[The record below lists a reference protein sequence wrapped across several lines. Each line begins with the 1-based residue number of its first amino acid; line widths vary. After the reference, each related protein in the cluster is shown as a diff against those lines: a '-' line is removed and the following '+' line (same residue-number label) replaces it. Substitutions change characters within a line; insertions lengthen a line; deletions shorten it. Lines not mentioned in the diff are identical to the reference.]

1 MAMFGRFTESA
12 QKVMLLAQQE
22 AQKLRHNYVGTEHL
36 LLGLL
41 EEDEGIAA
49 QSLKNAGLNVDILR
63 EQIVKAV
70 GYGSYETDILGFT
83 PRTKR
88 VFELGF
94 LEARNLGN
102 NYIGTEHI
110 LLGLLEEGEGVAVV
124 VLRSLGVDVEKLRE
138 DVIEM
143 LTENNMKA
151 SQGDGRG
158 KSSTPNLDKYSS
170 DLNKLAKDGKI
181 DPVIGRTKEIERVI
195 QVLSRRTKN
204 NPCLIGEPGVGKTAI
219 AEGLAQKI
227 IEGKVPDMIKD
238 KRVVSLD
245 LASMIAG
252 AKYRGEFEERF
263 KAVMK
268 ELKESKDVILFI
280 DELHTIVG
288 AGAAEGAID
297 ASNILKPVLARG
309 ELQIIGATTTDE
321 YRKHIEKDSALER
334 RFQPI
339 MVEEPTIEDTIKI
352 LEGLRDRYEAY
363 HRVKITDQGIKA
375 AVELSARY
383 ITDRFLPDKAIDLMD
398 EAASMVRLKSITTP
412 NGLKSLEDKLEELSQ
427 EKEEAINNQNYE
439 KAAKVRDM
447 ERKIKA
453 EMEFKKSQWDKEKK
467 DSNIEVGYDEIA
479 AVVSNW
485 TGIPVNKMT
494 MEESQRLLNLEKVL
508 HEKVV
513 GQDEAVESV
522 SRAVRRARVGLK
534 DPKKPIGTFIFV
546 GPTGVGKTYLA
557 KALAEALFGDEDAM
571 IRVDMSEYM
580 EKYSVSK
587 LIGSPP
593 GYVGYDEG
601 GQLTEMVRRR
611 PYSVILFDEIEKAH
625 PDVFNVLLQILD
637 DGRLTDSKGR
647 TVDFKNTVII
657 MTSNVGATLL
667 KKQNVLGFT
676 RQSSEEKEE
685 YEKMKETIQAEL
697 RRTFR
702 PEFLNR
708 IDDIIIFHSLNET
721 QVKEIVD
728 IMIKNLQKRL
738 KKMDINVKIS
748 DETRSFISKKGFDP
762 EFGARPLER
771 VIRSMIEDQLA
782 EEILKGNVSKTDN
795 ILINYDG
802 DKLIFNKEP
811 VLNR

>member
-363 HRVKITDQGIKA
+363 HRVKITDEGIKA

-676 RQSSEEKEE
+676 RQSSEKKEE

-738 KKMDINVKIS
+738 KEMDINVKIS
-748 DETRSFISKKGFDP
+748 DETRTFISKKGFDP

>member
-227 IEGKVPDMIKD
+227 IEGKIPDMIKD

-363 HRVKITDQGIKA
+363 HRVKITDEGIKA

-676 RQSSEEKEE
+676 RQSSEKKEE

-738 KKMDINVKIS
+738 KEMDINVKIS
-748 DETRSFISKKGFDP
+748 DETRTFISKKGFDP

-802 DKLIFNKEP
+802 DKLVFNKEP

>member
-63 EQIVKAV
+63 EQIIKAV

-151 SQGDGRG
+151 SQGDGRSR
-158 KSSTPNLDKYSS
+158 SSTPNLDKYSS

-513 GQDEAVESV
+513 GQDKAVEAV